1 MKKILVSALVA
12 GLIAAPA
19 MAASMTLSFAAD
31 GGETQEWTLH
41 DDGTATSGDVSV
53 PYTWDETG
61 GVLCAT
67 TAEGELCATI
77 ADTSDTP
84 AIGDSSTYTT
94 NTGQAGT
101 VTITAMTE

>member
-1 MKKILVSALVA
+1 MKKILISALVA
-12 GLIAAPA
+12 GLCAVPA
-19 MAASMTLSFAAD
+19 LAASMTLSFAAD
-31 GGETQEWTLH
+31 SGETQAWTLN
-41 DDGTATSGDVSV
+41 DDGTATSGDLSV

-77 ADTSDTP
+77 ADASTAPSV
-84 AIGDSSTYTT
+84 GDSSTYTT
-94 NTGQAGT
+94 NSGQSGT